1 MQPATARNI
10 LLLMQADPIQEWQRL
25 TGHYRQM
32 SDEELLELGSDFS
45 SLTETAQQV
54 LRSEMKGRGL
64 GDPAAPEATPPLY
77 VRPERAIARIEPE
90 PGPENSAFPLGGLGV
105 MPRLVPNAPET
116 ENEGDGPHEY
126 TWKTALSDCDSNEEA
141 QELSRALKRAGL
153 DSWIQQPMEFGRQYA
168 RVLVAADQLD
178 QARVIAAQSLPQGTV
193 EDEKRGSAGVHRAQM
208 PGMRRRGSSSRSC
221 GPGKHLALRAM
232 RQGMDG
238 VAPECNP
245 GGVCLSRNPPK
256 RGKSR
261 PATGQL
267 SPLGE

>member
-193 EDEKRGSAGVHRAQM
+193 EDEKEEVPEFTAPKCPACGAEDPVLEAVDPANTWRCEQCGREWTESLPNATPGVSA
-208 PGMRRRGSSSRSC
+208 
-221 GPGKHLALRAM
+221 
-232 RQGMDG
+232 
-238 VAPECNP
+238 
-245 GGVCLSRNPPK
+245 
-256 RGKSR
+256 
-261 PATGQL
+261 
-267 SPLGE
+267 